1 MKSLCYENNYSR
13 WLFLRKRSIVDV
25 WQGFEYTRV
34 LNMPRFSI
42 YHDSE
47 YAFCSVY
54 ARVLNMPG
62 LQRVLK
68 MPMLCLCLNM
78 FEYARICVS
87 ITSSAWMAFVS
98 NIFIVIC
105 LGCFLS
111 SWEYLICF
119 LSKTKHFA
127 SKISSLPLPLQ
138 TEGLGAQILMHAIYR
153 RWFLMI
159 YLSPFLCFFFCC
171 CLLFLL
177 LISHF
182 LALQRT

>member
-34 LNMPRFSI
+34 LNMPRLSI

-98 NIFIVIC
+98 NIFIVIS

-119 LSKTKHFA
+119 LSKTKYFA
-127 SKISSLPLPLQ
+127 SKISSLSLPLQ
-138 TEGLGAQILMHAIYR
+138 TEGLGAQILMQTIYLW
-153 RWFLMI
+153 WFLMI
-159 YLSPFLCFFFCC
+159 YLSPFSCFFFCY

-177 LISHF
+177 LIFHF

>member
-1 MKSLCYENNYSR
+1 M
-13 WLFLRKRSIVDV
+13 FD
-25 WQGFEYTRV
+25 RV

-42 YHDSE
+42 YHDWE

-54 ARVLNMPG
+54 ARVLNIPG
-62 LQRVLK
+62 LQRVMK
-68 MPMLCLCLNM
+68 MATLCLCLNT
-78 FEYARICVS
+78 FGYARICVN
-87 ITSSAWMAFVS
+87 IPLSAWMAFVL
-98 NIFIVIC
+98 NFFIVIS

-119 LSKTKHFA
+119 LSKTKYFA

-138 TEGLGAQILMHAIYR
+138 TEGLGAQILMHAIYLW
-153 RWFLMI
+153 WFLMI

>member
-1 MKSLCYENNYSR
+1 MFDRVLNMP
-13 WLFLRKRSIVDV
+13 
-25 WQGFEYTRV
+25 GFWVCQVSEYTRV

-68 MPMLCLCLNM
+68 MPMLCFCLNM
-78 FEYARICVS
+78 FEYARICVN
-87 ITSSAWMAFVS
+87 IPSSAWMAFVLYY
-98 NIFIVIC
+98 FIVIS

-119 LSKTKHFA
+119 LSKTKYFA

-171 CLLFLL
+171 CFLFLL
-177 LISHF
+177 FIFHF

>member
-1 MKSLCYENNYSR
+1 MFDRVLNMP
-13 WLFLRKRSIVDV
+13 
-25 WQGFEYTRV
+25 GFWVCQVSEYTRV

-68 MPMLCLCLNM
+68 MPMLCFCSNM
-78 FEYARICVS
+78 FEYARICVN
-87 ITSSAWMAFVS
+87 ITSSAWMAFVL
-98 NIFIVIC
+98 NYFIVIS

-119 LSKTKHFA
+119 LSKTKNFA

-138 TEGLGAQILMHAIYR
+138 TEGLGFQILMHTIYLW
-153 RWFLMI
+153 WFLMI
-159 YLSPFLCFFFCC
+159 YLSPFFVF
-171 CLLFLL
+171 FLL
-177 LISHF
+177 LLFVISVVDF
-182 LALQRT
+182 PLFCASEDLIRNS

>member
-1 MKSLCYENNYSR
+1 MFDRVLIMPAFWIC
-13 WLFLRKRSIVDV
+13 
-25 WQGFEYTRV
+25 QGSEYTRV
-34 LNMPRFSI
+34 QNMPRFSI

-78 FEYARICVS
+78 FEYARICVN
-87 ITSSAWMAFVS
+87 IPSSAWMAFVL
-98 NIFIVIC
+98 NFFIVIS

-119 LSKTKHFA
+119 LSKTKNFV
-127 SKISSLPLPLQ
+127 SKISSLPLLLQ
-138 TEGLGAQILMHAIYR
+138 TEGLGAQILMHTIYLW
-153 RWFLMI
+153 WFLMI

-177 LISHF
+177 LIFHF

>member
-1 MKSLCYENNYSR
+1 M
-13 WLFLRKRSIVDV
+13 FD
-25 WQGFEYTRV
+25 RV

-42 YHDSE
+42 YHDWE

-54 ARVLNMPG
+54 ARVLNIPG
-62 LQRVLK
+62 LQRVIT
-68 MPMLCLCLNM
+68 MATLCLCLNT
-78 FEYARICVS
+78 FGYARICVN
-87 ITSSAWMAFVS
+87 IPSSAWMAFVL
-98 NIFIVIC
+98 NFFIVFS

-119 LSKTKHFA
+119 LSKTKNFA

-138 TEGLGAQILMHAIYR
+138 TEGLGFQILMHTIYLW
-153 RWFLMI
+153 WFLMI

-171 CLLFLL
+171 CFLFLL
-177 LISHF
+177 FIFHF